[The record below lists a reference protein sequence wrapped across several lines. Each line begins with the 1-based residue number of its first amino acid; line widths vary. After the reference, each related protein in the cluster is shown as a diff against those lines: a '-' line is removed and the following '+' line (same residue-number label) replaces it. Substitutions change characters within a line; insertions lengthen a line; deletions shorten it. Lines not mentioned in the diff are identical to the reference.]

1 MNAVVT
7 FPSPRASSAPRAPVS
22 APHGVLAPI
31 DIETLRK
38 HVTIV
43 QRKLTAGQYLYRA
56 GQPFNALYL
65 VNVGFLKTCL
75 VADDGREQVTGFRM
89 RGDLIGIE
97 SIGAATHECD
107 VVALETSGVWE
118 LPYPAILRA
127 CAQMPELQER
137 LTWALAAEIR
147 SDRSWKLVLGSLSAE
162 QRVAAFLLDLASR
175 HEALGFS
182 ARHFVLRMGRA
193 DIGSFLA
200 LKHETVTRALTRLAG
215 QGCIDV
221 QWREIRILDAAA
233 LDAVIHCEE
242 KAA

>member
-1 MNAVVT
+1 MSPVAEISILPTKARRATLTAAQVV
-7 FPSPRASSAPRAPVS
+7 A
-22 APHGVLAPI
+22 API
-31 DIETLRK
+31 DIEVLSK
-38 HVTIV
+38 YVNVV

-75 VADDGREQVTGFRM
+75 VAEDGREQVTGFRM
-89 RGDLIGIE
+89 RGDLVGIE

-147 SDRSWKLVLGSLSAE
+147 SDRSWKLALNSLSAE

-182 ARHFVLRMGRA
+182 PRHFVLRMGRA

-221 QWREIRILDAAA
+221 QWRETRILDMAA
-233 LDAVIHCEE
+233 LDGVIHCED

>member
-1 MNAVVT
+1 MNSAAAVSILPKTTLRTAPSAANAVH
-7 FPSPRASSAPRAPVS
+7 AS
-22 APHGVLAPI
+22 I
-31 DIETLRK
+31 DIEELRS
-38 HVTIV
+38 HVPIM
-43 QRKLTAGQYLYRA
+43 QRKLEAGQYLYRA

-75 VADDGREQVTGFRM
+75 VAEDGREQVTGFRM

-147 SDRSWKLVLGSLSAE
+147 SDRSWKLALGSLSAE

-182 ARHFVLRMGRA
+182 PRHFVLRMGRA

-221 QWREIRILDAAA
+221 QWREIRILSAAA
-233 LDAVIHCEE
+233 LDAVIHCEA

>member
-1 MNAVVT
+1 MSPVAEISILPTKARRATLTAAQAV
-7 FPSPRASSAPRAPVS
+7 A
-22 APHGVLAPI
+22 API
-31 DIETLRK
+31 DIEVLSK
-38 HVTIV
+38 YVNVV

-75 VADDGREQVTGFRM
+75 VAEDGREQVTGFRM
-89 RGDLIGIE
+89 RGDLVGIE

-147 SDRSWKLVLGSLSAE
+147 SDRSWKLALNSLSAE

-182 ARHFVLRMGRA
+182 SRHFVLRMGRA

-221 QWREIRILDAAA
+221 QWREIRILDMAA
-233 LDAVIHCEE
+233 LDGVIHCED

>member
-1 MNAVVT
+1 MSPVAEIAILPTKARRATLTAAQAV
-7 FPSPRASSAPRAPVS
+7 A
-22 APHGVLAPI
+22 API
-31 DIETLRK
+31 DIEVLSK
-38 HVTIV
+38 YVNVV

-75 VADDGREQVTGFRM
+75 IAEDGREQVTGFRM
-89 RGDLIGIE
+89 RGDLVGIE

-147 SDRSWKLVLGSLSAE
+147 SDRSWKLALNSLSAE

-182 ARHFVLRMGRA
+182 PRHFVLRMGRA

-221 QWREIRILDAAA
+221 QWREIRILDMAA
-233 LDAVIHCEE
+233 LDGVIHCED

>member
-1 MNAVVT
+1 MSPVAEISILPTKARRATLAAAQAV
-7 FPSPRASSAPRAPVS
+7 A
-22 APHGVLAPI
+22 API
-31 DIETLRK
+31 DIEVLSK
-38 HVTIV
+38 YVNVV

-75 VADDGREQVTGFRM
+75 VAEDGREQVTGFRM
-89 RGDLIGIE
+89 RGDLVGIE

-147 SDRSWKLVLGSLSAE
+147 SDRSWKLALNSLSAE

-182 ARHFVLRMGRA
+182 PRHFVLRMGRA

-221 QWREIRILDAAA
+221 QWREIRILDMAA
-233 LDAVIHCEE
+233 LDGVIHCED

>member
-1 MNAVVT
+1 MSPVAEISILPTKARRATLTAAQAV
-7 FPSPRASSAPRAPVS
+7 A
-22 APHGVLAPI
+22 API
-31 DIETLRK
+31 DIEVLSK
-38 HVTIV
+38 YVNVV

-75 VADDGREQVTGFRM
+75 VAEDGREQVTGFRM
-89 RGDLIGIE
+89 RGDLVGIE

-147 SDRSWKLVLGSLSAE
+147 SDRSWKLALNSLSAE

-182 ARHFVLRMGRA
+182 PRHFVLRMGRA

-221 QWREIRILDAAA
+221 QWREIRILDMAA
-233 LDAVIHCEE
+233 LDGVIHCED

>member
-1 MNAVVT
+1 MNAAV
-7 FPSPRASSAPRAPVS
+7 ASINCQRAPRLSVTPTHTV
-22 APHGVLAPI
+22 PAPI
-31 DIETLRK
+31 DIETLRS
-38 HVTIV
+38 HVPIV
-43 QRKLTAGQYLYRA
+43 QRKLAAGEYLYRA

-75 VADDGREQVTGFRM
+75 VAEDGREQVTGFRM
-89 RGDLIGIE
+89 RGDLVGIE
-97 SIGAATHECD
+97 SIGAAVHECD
-107 VVALETSGVWE
+107 VIALETSGVWE

-147 SDRSWKLVLGSLSAE
+147 SDRSWKLALGSLSSE

-182 ARHFVLRMGRA
+182 SRHFVLRMGRA

-200 LKHETVTRALTRLAG
+200 LKHETVTRALTRLAA

-221 QWREIRILDAAA
+221 QWREIRILDARA
-233 LDAVIHCEE
+233 LERVIQCEE
-242 KAA
+242 QAA

>member
-1 MNAVVT
+1 MSPVAEIAILPTKARRATLTAAQVV
-7 FPSPRASSAPRAPVS
+7 A
-22 APHGVLAPI
+22 API
-31 DIETLRK
+31 DIEVLSK
-38 HVTIV
+38 YVNVV

-75 VADDGREQVTGFRM
+75 VAEDGREQVTGFRM
-89 RGDLIGIE
+89 RGDLVGIE

-147 SDRSWKLVLGSLSAE
+147 SDRSWKLALNSLSAE
-162 QRVAAFLLDLASR
+162 QRVAAFLLDLA
-175 HEALGFS
+175 
-182 ARHFVLRMGRA
+182 
-193 DIGSFLA
+193 
-200 LKHETVTRALTRLAG
+200 
-215 QGCIDV
+215 
-221 QWREIRILDAAA
+221 
-233 LDAVIHCEE
+233 
-242 KAA
+242 

>member
-1 MNAVVT
+1 MSPVAEISILPTKARRATLTAAQAV
-7 FPSPRASSAPRAPVS
+7 A
-22 APHGVLAPI
+22 API
-31 DIETLRK
+31 DIEVLSK
-38 HVTIV
+38 YVNVV

-75 VADDGREQVTGFRM
+75 VAEDGREQVTGFRM
-89 RGDLIGIE
+89 RGDLVGIE

-147 SDRSWKLVLGSLSAE
+147 SDRSWKLALNSLSAE

-182 ARHFVLRMGRA
+182 PRHFVLRMGRA

-200 LKHETVTRALTRLAG
+200 LKHETVTRALTRLSL
-215 QGCIDV
+215 QGSIAV
-221 QWREIRILDAAA
+221 QWREVRILDVAA
-233 LDAVIHCEE
+233 LRETVRCEMVH
-242 KAA
+242 

>member
-1 MNAVVT
+1 MNMAATASIAHLPMSRTPVAPPHAV
-7 FPSPRASSAPRAPVS
+7 P
-22 APHGVLAPI
+22 API
-31 DIETLRK
+31 DIDALRAFIP
-38 HVTIV
+38 VV
-43 QRKLTAGQYLYRA
+43 QRKLNAGQYLYRA

-65 VNVGFLKTCL
+65 VNIGFLKTCL
-75 VADDGREQVTGFRM
+75 VAEDGREQVTGFRM

-97 SIGAATHECD
+97 SIGAAVHECD

-127 CAQMPELQER
+127 CVHMPELQER

-147 SDRSWKLVLGSLSAE
+147 SDRSWKLVLGSLSSE

-200 LKHETVTRALTRLAG
+200 LKHETVTRALTRLAT

-221 QWREIRILDAAA
+221 RWREIRILDAAA
-233 LDAVIHCEE
+233 LRGVVKCED

>member
-1 MNAVVT
+1 MNVATVTPIASKRMSCQSLTPTHAV
-7 FPSPRASSAPRAPVS
+7 P
-22 APHGVLAPI
+22 API
-31 DIETLRK
+31 DIETLRRY
-38 HVTIV
+38 VPVV

-75 VADDGREQVTGFRM
+75 VAEDGREQVTGFRM

-97 SIGAATHECD
+97 SIGAAAHECD

-147 SDRSWKLVLGSLSAE
+147 SDRSWKLALGSLSSE

-182 ARHFVLRMGRA
+182 SSHFVLRMGRA
-193 DIGSFLA
+193 DIGSFLS
-200 LKHETVTRALTRLAG
+200 LKHETVTRALTRLAA

-221 QWREIRILDAAA
+221 QWREIRILDSHALGCIVQREEQAA
-233 LDAVIHCEE
+233 
-242 KAA
+242 

>member
-1 MNAVVT
+1 MSPVAEISILPTKARRATLTAAQAV
-7 FPSPRASSAPRAPVS
+7 A
-22 APHGVLAPI
+22 API
-31 DIETLRK
+31 DIEVLSK
-38 HVTIV
+38 YVNVV

-75 VADDGREQVTGFRM
+75 VAEDGREQVTGFRM
-89 RGDLIGIE
+89 RGDLVGIE

-147 SDRSWKLVLGSLSAE
+147 SDRSWKLALNSLSAE

-182 ARHFVLRMGRA
+182 PRHFVLRMGRA

-221 QWREIRILDAAA
+221 QWRKIRILDMAA
-233 LDAVIHCEE
+233 LDGVIHCED

>member
-1 MNAVVT
+1 MSPVAEISILPTKARRATLTAAQAV
-7 FPSPRASSAPRAPVS
+7 A
-22 APHGVLAPI
+22 API
-31 DIETLRK
+31 DIEVLSK
-38 HVTIV
+38 YVNVV

-75 VADDGREQVTGFRM
+75 VAEDGREQVTGFRM
-89 RGDLIGIE
+89 RGDLVGIE

-147 SDRSWKLVLGSLSAE
+147 SDRSWKLALGTLTAE
-162 QRVAAFLLDLASR
+162 QRVAAFLLDVAAR
-175 HEALGFS
+175 HESLGFS
-182 ARHFVLRMGRA
+182 ARHFVLRMTRA

-215 QGCIDV
+215 QGAIAV
-221 QWREIRILDAAA
+221 QWREIRILDAEA
-233 LDAVIHCEE
+233 LRQTINGEARVH
-242 KAA
+242 

>member
-1 MNAVVT
+1 MSTVAAISIV
-7 FPSPRASSAPRAPVS
+7 PRSAPRALPTPAQTV
-22 APHGVLAPI
+22 PTPI
-31 DIETLRK
+31 DIEALRDY
-38 HVTIV
+38 VPVV

-75 VADDGREQVTGFRM
+75 VAEDGREQVTGFRM
-89 RGDLIGIE
+89 RGDLVGIE

-118 LPYPAILRA
+118 LPYPGILRA
-127 CAQMPELQER
+127 CARMPELQER

-147 SDRSWKLVLGSLSAE
+147 SDRSWKLALGSLTSE

-182 ARHFVLRMGRA
+182 PSHFVLRMGRA

-200 LKHETVTRALTRLAG
+200 LKHETVTRSLTRLAS

-221 QWREIRILDAAA
+221 QWREIRILDVAA
-233 LDAVIHCEE
+233 LRGVIHCEE